1 MGQAPSDAV
10 IDVSLPAEVA
20 GCPVHA
26 DLNAANAGMPTVVT
40 LGRFDGLHQGHRALL
55 RATVEAARDVPGAR
69 ALAITLWP
77 PPEWV
82 LRPEDPRALLSTLQD
97 RLALMANTG
106 VDAIVVLTFGYQFS
120 QQSPRDFLG
129 QLLNDL
135 HMVTL
140 VTGPNARIGK
150 DGAGTPDVLREL
162 SGELGFQYRE
172 IEWRGHSP
180 MNRSSAIRQSLADG
194 DIASVNEGLGRAYS
208 LPGVVV
214 QGSGVGQRLGF
225 PTANLSH
232 SSWLQVPG
240 DGVYAGIGL
249 VDAVEG
255 RRAAISVGTR
265 PTYGG
270 ETRVVEAN
278 LLEYDDDLYGRD
290 LRLFFVKRLRDQQ
303 SFECTKV
310 LKEWIANDVTDVREL
325 PELPHDDLAPFI
337 EV

>member
-10 IDVSLPAEVA
+10 IDLSLPAEVA
-20 GCPVHA
+20 GCPIHA
-26 DLNAANAGMPTVVT
+26 DFNAADMGTPTVVT
-40 LGRFDGLHQGHRALL
+40 LGRFDGLHRGHRALL
-55 RATVEAARDVPGAR
+55 QATVEAAQAVPGTR

-97 RLALMANTG
+97 RLVLMANTG
-106 VDAIVVLTFGYQFS
+106 VDAIVVLTFDYRFS

-150 DGAGTPDVLREL
+150 DGAGTPTVLQEL

-172 IEWRGHSP
+172 IEWYGYSP
-180 MNRSSAIRQSLADG
+180 TNRSSAIRQALADG
-194 DIASVNEGLGRAYS
+194 DIAAVNAGLGRAYS

-214 QGSGVGQRLGF
+214 QGAGEGRRLGF

-240 DGVYAGIGL
+240 DGIYAGLGL
-249 VDAVEG
+249 VDAVEY
-255 RRAAISVGTR
+255 RTAAISVGTR

-278 LLEYDDDLYGRD
+278 LLDYGGDLYGRD
-290 LRLFFVKRLRDQQ
+290 LRLFFANRLRDQQ
-303 SFECTKV
+303 VFETTEL
-310 LKEWIANDVTDVREL
+310 LKECIASDVTDVRKL
-325 PELPHDDLAPFI
+325 PALLPNDLVPFI